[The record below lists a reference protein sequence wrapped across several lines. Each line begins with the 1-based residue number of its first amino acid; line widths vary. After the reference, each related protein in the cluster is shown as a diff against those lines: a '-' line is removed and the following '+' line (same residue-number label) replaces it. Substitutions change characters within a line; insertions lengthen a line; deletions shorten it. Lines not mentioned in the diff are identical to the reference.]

1 MTKIELLGN
10 ALGTIQALCN
20 FLEASPKQHALFSD
34 TDQVRGENLKKD
46 AEVIEC
52 PAMVMKAGKAVYRQ
66 MEHIVKA
73 LLGLFA
79 EKDPKTYSESRTL
92 LTAICNMEFIFGLCV
107 LTNNLCRYLQS
118 ETVDVISAR
127 RNADMTIQTLH
138 QCRSEKSSNS
148 VCQIASAVGLKIKS
162 S

>member
-1 MTKIELLGN
+1 MNDVHKGLSTRMAECPARCLRPLYCLCRYVFNLDLQDTMTKIEPLGN

-92 LTAICNMEFIFGLCV
+92 LT
-107 LTNNLCRYLQS
+107 
-118 ETVDVISAR
+118 
-127 RNADMTIQTLH
+127 TIL
-138 QCRSEKSSNS
+138 
-148 VCQIASAVGLKIKS
+148 
-162 S
+162 